1 MRKGILTRLPY
12 AWGEGWANHFSEIF
26 GRGSGVGAA
35 DSGPPRAPCEERT
48 PSAGCGPRPP
58 PGISAVRACPSGS
71 EAEPPEGRE
80 SARRGG
86 FAPRADGTDP
96 TAAAVPGRT
105 SKPLSINGESNPAR
119 FAPPAC
125 GLARSAPPPASQAPS
140 VRAGVPPLRFL
151 GKAVPRVVVEFA
163 EPWKSVAEYAHR
175 KEWSRVAV
183 AVRTHFDPEY
193 AKRTQK

>member
-1 MRKGILTRLPY
+1 MFV
-12 AWGEGWANHFSEIF
+12 GEFL

-35 DSGPPRAPCEERT
+35 DSGPPRAPCEERA
-48 PSAGCGPRPP
+48 PSAGSGPRPP
-58 PGISAVRACPSGS
+58 PWISAVRACPSGS

-96 TAAAVPGRT
+96 TAAAVPCRT

-125 GLARSAPPPASQAPS
+125 GLARSEPPPASQALS
-140 VRAGVPPLRFL
+140 VRGESRPLKIL

-163 EPWKSVAEYAHR
+163 EPWRSVAEYAPR
-175 KEWSRVAV
+175 KEWSRIAV

-193 AKRTQK
+193 AMRLQK

>member
-1 MRKGILTRLPY
+1 M
-12 AWGEGWANHFSEIF
+12 
-26 GRGSGVGAA
+26 
-35 DSGPPRAPCEERT
+35 
-48 PSAGCGPRPP
+48 SAKRGCGPLPP
-58 PGISAVRACPSGS
+58 PGISGEVWPNGLGEPFLRACPNGS

-96 TAAAVPGRT
+96 TAAAVPCRT
-105 SKPLSINGESNPAR
+105 SKPVPINGESNSAR

-163 EPWKSVAEYAHR
+163 EPWRSVAKFAPK
-175 KEWSRVAV
+175 KEWSGRWESNP
-183 AVRTHFDPEY
+183 RSQLGRLELYH
-193 AKRTQK
+193 

>member
-12 AWGEGWANHFSEIF
+12 AWGEGWANHFQRLFRNLWTGIG
-26 GRGSGVGAA
+26 GRRGGQRAA
-35 DSGPPRAPCEERT
+35 PRAVRGT
-48 PSAGCGPRPP
+48 SAKRGCGPRLP

-96 TAAAVPGRT
+96 TAAAVPCRT
-105 SKPLSINGESNPAR
+105 SKPVPINGESNSAR

-163 EPWKSVAEYAHR
+163 EPWRSVAENAHR
-175 KEWSRVAV
+175 KEWSG
-183 AVRTHFDPEY
+183 
-193 AKRTQK
+193 

>member
-1 MRKGILTRLPY
+1 MI
-12 AWGEGWANHFSEIF
+12 
-26 GRGSGVGAA
+26 GAA
-35 DSGPPRAPCEERT
+35 ESGPPRAPCEERT

-58 PGISAVRACPSGS
+58 PGISGEVWPNGLGEPVLRACPNGS

-96 TAAAVPGRT
+96 TAAAVPCRT
-105 SKPLSINGESNPAR
+105 PKPLSINGESNPAR

-125 GLARSAPPPASQAPS
+125 GLARSEPPPASQAPS
-140 VRAGVPPLRFL
+140 VRGESRPLKIL

-163 EPWKSVAEYAHR
+163 EPWKSIAEYAHR
-175 KEWSRVAV
+175 KEWSRIAE

-193 AKRTQK
+193 AKRSQK

>member
-1 MRKGILTRLPY
+1 MKLHLGGGVVKYLFGEFWAGIGGRSGGKRAAPR
-12 AWGEGWANHFSEIF
+12 AVWGTNAK
-26 GRGSGVGAA
+26 RGSG
-35 DSGPPRAPCEERT
+35 PL
-48 PSAGCGPRPP
+48 PP
-58 PGISAVRACPSGS
+58 PGISGEVWPNGLGEPFLRACPNGS

-96 TAAAVPGRT
+96 TAAAVPCRT
-105 SKPLSINGESNPAR
+105 SKPMPINGESNSAR

-163 EPWKSVAEYAHR
+163 EQWRSVAKFAPT
-175 KEWSRVAV
+175 KEWSG
-183 AVRTHFDPEY
+183 
-193 AKRTQK
+193 

>member
-1 MRKGILTRLPY
+1 MI
-12 AWGEGWANHFSEIF
+12 
-26 GRGSGVGAA
+26 GAA
-35 DSGPPRAPCEERT
+35 ESGPPRAPCEERT

-58 PGISAVRACPSGS
+58 PGISGEVWPNGLGEPVLRACPNGS

-125 GLARSAPPPASQAPS
+125 GLARSEPPPASQAPS
-140 VRAGVPPLRFL
+140 VRGESRPLKIL

-163 EPWKSVAEYAHR
+163 EPWKSIAEYAHR
-175 KEWSRVAV
+175 KEWSAWQGSNLRPP
-183 AVRTHFDPEY
+183 D
-193 AKRTQK
+193 